1 MPKPI
6 LEITDRFQKDA
17 KIVKVAAKELTIPLV
32 SQKFYRV
39 KNQDNDAACVRLLE
53 YYQPKLTLIFCN
65 TKKKVD
71 ELADLL
77 KQQGFQAEGL
87 HGDLS
92 QAQRDVAMNR
102 FRNGGASILIATDVA
117 ARGIDVD
124 DVEAVINYDIPQD
137 IEYYVHRIGQNRAV
151 PEERADPLPLPTVG
165 RSVRSAR
172 SRESVIP
179 PLPRKSFPAQQRF

>member
-1 MPKPI
+1 M
-6 LEITDRFQKDA
+6 
-17 KIVKVAAKELTIPLV
+17 
-32 SQKFYRV
+32 
-39 KNQDNDAACVRLLE
+39 
-53 YYQPKLTLIFCN
+53 
-65 TKKKVD
+65 
-71 ELADLL
+71 

-137 IEYYVHRIGQNRAV
+137 IEYYVHRIGRTGRAG
-151 PEERADPLPLPTVG
+151 RKGRSFTFANSR

>member
-1 MPKPI
+1 M
-6 LEITDRFQKDA
+6 
-17 KIVKVAAKELTIPLV
+17 
-32 SQKFYRV
+32 
-39 KNQDNDAACVRLLE
+39 
-53 YYQPKLTLIFCN
+53 
-65 TKKKVD
+65 
-71 ELADLL
+71 

-137 IEYYVHRIGQNRAV
+137 IEYYVHRIGRTGRAG
-151 PEERADPLPLPTVG
+151 RKGRSLLLPTAG
-165 RSVRSAR
+165 KLARSVR

-179 PLPRKSFPAQQRF
+179 PLPRKASRSCEGAESESRQISEQGMGTA